1 MKKRPYTMTHKYH
14 THLPEHLEEL
24 RDEIERYALEYGL
37 DFFEVVFEVLDW
49 NQINE
54 VAAYGGFPNRY
65 PHWRFGMEYE
75 QISKGYEY
83 GFSKIYEMVIN
94 NDPCYAYLL
103 HSNSLVDQKLV
114 MAHVYAHSDFFKN
127 NVYFAHTN
135 RKMMDEMA
143 NHKARVAR
151 AINRFGQDKVESFI
165 DDCLSLETL
174 IDPHAP
180 AIQRRSQDER
190 PHRADAERM
199 RAGRPYMEK
208 YVNPKD
214 FVQEQQQWLDKQI
227 SEDKPFP
234 ENPLRDVMLFLL
246 ENAPLEGWEADILS
260 MIREEAYYF
269 VPQGQ
274 TKIINEGWSAYWHSK
289 ILTERALK
297 DDEIIDF
304 ADRHSSSMVMSPGK
318 LNPYKLGIE
327 LFRDIEDRWNKGRF
341 GREYEECNDMV
352 AKRRWDKKL
361 GQGRDKIFEVRR
373 LYNDLTLIDT
383 FLTPEFCQEQ
393 KLFVYAYN
401 VSSDQFEIA
410 NREFDKIKKQLLF
423 SLTNMGRPVIEV
435 VNGNFQNR
443 GELLLVHRHEGMDL
457 RVDYARATLMSLYSV
472 WRRPVYIETVVDGTK
487 KLLGYT
493 GSDHT
498 DTAV

>member
-1 MKKRPYTMTHKYH
+1 MLKRPYTMTHKYH
-14 THLPEHLEEL
+14 THLPDHLEKL

-75 QISKGYEY
+75 QISKGYAY

-103 HSNSLVDQKLV
+103 HSNSMVDQKLV

-151 AINRFGQDKVESFI
+151 SINRFGQDRVEAFI

-180 AIQRRSQDER
+180 AIQRRVEESR
-190 PHRADAERM
+190 THRVDAERM

-214 FVQEQQQWLDKQI
+214 FMQEQQRWLEKQI
-227 SEDKPFP
+227 SEEKSFP
-234 ENPLRDVMLFLL
+234 ENPQRDVMLFLL
-246 ENAPLEGWEADILS
+246 ENAPLEGWEADMLS

-269 VPQGQ
+269 IPQGQ
-274 TKIINEGWSAYWHSK
+274 TKIINEGWSAYWHSR
-289 ILTERALK
+289 ILTERALT

-304 ADRHSSSMVMSPGK
+304 ADRHSGSMVMKPGQ

-341 GREYEECNDMV
+341 GREYEECSDMV
-352 AKRRWDKKL
+352 SKKRWDMKL
-361 GQGRDKIFEVRR
+361 GQGRDKIFEVRK
-373 LYNDLTLIDT
+373 LYNDLTFIDT

-435 VNGNFQNR
+435 VDGNYQNR
-443 GELLLVHRHEGMDL
+443 GELLLAHRHEGIDL
-457 RVDYARATLMSLYSV
+457 RMDYAQETLKSLYNV
-472 WRRPVYIETVVDGTK
+472 WRRPVHIETVVDGTK
-487 KLLGYT
+487 KIIGFD
-493 GSDHT
+493 GSEQT
-498 DTAV
+498 ETNI